1 MHSSS
6 LNLNFKLLL
15 TLGGKQMNKKSG
27 ISLIA
32 LTIIIIVLSIL
43 TMVIIAVL
51 EKQDTINSAKET
63 VTLTNIESIREL
75 ASDIYTNLQIN
86 IERGIN
92 DMNQDETVSQY
103 IERKLLDA
111 GASQEI
117 LNKLTINSDG
127 TIEVTSTLEY

>member
-1 MHSSS
+1 
-6 LNLNFKLLL
+6 
-15 TLGGKQMNKKSG
+15 MNKKSG